1 ILHRDLKPA
10 NVMVGAFGEV
20 QVMDWGLAKD
30 MTGREAVDEAHSA
43 QPRPTHAGGAGAG
56 ATTDHRAA
64 GESTDERTRAGTVM
78 GTPAYMAPEQ
88 ARGEATDAR
97 ADVFALGGI
106 LCAILTG
113 QPPFVSKSSLEMI
126 RRAAAA
132 DLADVLARLDRCG
145 ADPERV
151 GRAQAAPPPG

>member
-1 ILHRDLKPA
+1 KDE
-10 NVMVGAFGEV
+10 GARME
-20 QVMDWGLAKD
+20 
-30 MTGREAVDEAHSA
+30 DEAEP
-43 QPRPTHAGGAGAG
+43 Q
-56 ATTDHRAA
+56 TTPDSSFILPPSSF
-64 GESTDERTRAGTVM
+64 EETQAGTIM

-113 QPPFVSKSSLEMI
+113 QPPFRGRSSLEMI